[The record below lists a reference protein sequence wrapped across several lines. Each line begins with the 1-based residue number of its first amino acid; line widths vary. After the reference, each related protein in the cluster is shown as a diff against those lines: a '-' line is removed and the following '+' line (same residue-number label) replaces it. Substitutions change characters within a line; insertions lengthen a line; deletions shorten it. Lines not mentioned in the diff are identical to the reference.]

1 MLRVAF
7 ILVSVSVLAV
17 SLARADRADW
27 VGSARCGECHPD
39 QYAAWL
45 ETPHAQNLLGAKPRK
60 RCLGCHG
67 TGDAPAGAAVA
78 SEVGCE
84 ACHGAGADYAED
96 DLMRDRPL
104 ALALG
109 MRDLSADPA
118 AICASCHRGT
128 GTRLAEPDLTISERS
143 VH

>member
-1 MLRVAF
+1 VIAIVVA
-7 ILVSVSVLAV
+7 AV

-27 VGSARCGECHPD
+27 VGSAACGACHPD
-39 QYAAWL
+39 QYAAWQQ
-45 ETPHAQNLLGAKPRK
+45 TRHARAADALGAKPRG

-67 TGDAPAGAAVA
+67 TGEAPAGANVA
-78 SEVGCE
+78 LEVGCE
-84 ACHGAGADYAED
+84 ACHGAGADYAAD

-109 MRDLSADPA
+109 MRDLSKDPA

-128 GTRLAEPDLTISERS
+128 GTKLTEPELAITAET